1 MIFHFSSLDEND
13 KTVSTDMNSYHIQ
26 LSNKKSFWIE
36 KI

>member
-1 MIFHFSSLDEND
+1 MKMTKLL
-13 KTVSTDMNSYHIQ
+13 VPDMNSYHIQ